1 MNKPVKAVL
10 SLFLALTILL
20 SICVLPAMA
29 YEVSGDNGLYV
40 YIGDSMTFD
49 FVGSHNHYLAST
61 DIYPWQAAR
70 AMGYSTDD
78 YGKFPG
84 GRATDA
90 YAAISDYPGDDY
102 ARTAMEK
109 YITDPNAD
117 RFKQAVIDA
126 KAISLQVGYSE
137 LTTFLLD
144 NLTAYLETGELEYSC
159 DLSQV
164 FSPSELE
171 KIMPFVAKSRDFIDI
186 LIPDDVQLAFSLFLS
201 GLSAL
206 EKEALI
212 TLIGQTAF
220 DLLSKINATADTLR
234 DAFTYTIVS
243 AIVHFDT
250 LVARIYEL
258 NPDVDLYVMGLMNPL
273 MPLRV
278 GFDLSGIDFSI
289 SAGTLLDGFF
299 DILNSYYRI
308 YSPYSDQYYF
318 VENVHHAE
326 VYSEAMVKDEDLTR
340 RILYALYNDGNRDGY
355 ETKKNAA
362 AYAKAAAQAPGVM
375 QMLENTSMV
384 DLGKVISGLVEGSGS
399 LDTSESAFEKLAVYD
414 KNGNTTASYIEQFG
428 AHIALVGILKGIYVH
443 PTPAGHNAE
452 APLLIAAMQKK
463 QINPLAILYHKLTP
477 SLLYR

>member
-1 MNKPVKAVL
+1 MKKRAKSAL
-10 SLFLALTILL
+10 SILL
-20 SICVLPAMA
+20 VIVMVASTCVLPVMA

-49 FVGSHNHYLAST
+49 FVGSHNHFLPST

-84 GRATDA
+84 GRATDV

-102 ARTAMEK
+102 ARTAMK
-109 YITDPNAD
+109 NYINDPNAA

-137 LTTFLLD
+137 LTRFLGS
-144 NLTAYLETGELEYSC
+144 NLSTYLETGELQYSC

-164 FSPSELE
+164 FSPTELE
-171 KIMPFVAKSRDFIDI
+171 KIMPFVAKSMDLIDG
-186 LIPDDVQLAFSLFLS
+186 LIPDGVQLAFSLFLS
-201 GLSAL
+201 GLSEL

-212 TLIGQTAF
+212 TLIGQKAF
-220 DLLSKINATADTLR
+220 DLLSGIHTTADTIK

-273 MPLRV
+273 MPLRI
-278 GFDLSGIDFSI
+278 GFDLNGIDFSI
-289 SAGTLLDGFF
+289 SAGALVDGFF
-299 DILNSYYRI
+299 DILNNYYRI
-308 YSPYSDQYYF
+308 YSPYADRYYF
-318 VENVHHAE
+318 VGNVHHAE

-340 RILYALYNDGNRDGY
+340 RILYALYNDEDRDGY
-355 ETKKNAA
+355 ETRKNAA

-375 QMLENTSMV
+375 QMLKNTNPI
-384 DLGKVISGLVEGSGS
+384 DLGKLIAGLVESKGA
-399 LDTSESAFEKLAVYD
+399 LDTSEKALEKLAVYD
-414 KNGNTTASYIEQFG
+414 EKGNTTATYMEQFC
-428 AHIALVGILKGIYVH
+428 AHVALVGILKGIYVH
-443 PTPAGHNAE
+443 PTPAGHHAE

-463 QINPLAILYHKLTP
+463 RVDPLAVIHHMI
-477 SLLYR
+477 SLR